1 MPIMHDPRNRIP
13 ILRPCQRCGGLV
25 TRSDSRSASVHRLK
39 KETLCARARCAAV
52 IARRSRP
59 IRFVIMAT
67 SVTLAALGICLGI
80 LRMLLGSLS
89 PEALVV
95 GLIVV
100 MPPYLWALDRRFLIW
115 SYVR

>member
-1 MPIMHDPRNRIP
+1 MHDPRDRVP
-13 ILRPCQRCGGLV
+13 MLRPCKHCGGLV
-25 TRSDSRSASVHRLK
+25 TQSDSRSGSAHRPK
-39 KETLCARARCAAV
+39 KKTLCTRCAAV

-59 IRFVIMAT
+59 IRFVIMTTCVA
-67 SVTLAALGICLGI
+67 LAALGICLGI
-80 LRMLLGSLS
+80 LRMLLGSFS

>member
-1 MPIMHDPRNRIP
+1 
-13 ILRPCQRCGGLV
+13 
-25 TRSDSRSASVHRLK
+25 
-39 KETLCARARCAAV
+39 
-52 IARRSRP
+52 
-59 IRFVIMAT
+59 MAT
-67 SVTLAALGICLGI
+67 SVTLVALGICLGI

>member
-1 MPIMHDPRNRIP
+1 MPIMHDPGDRIQ
-13 ILRPCQRCGGLV
+13 ILRPCKHCGGLV
-25 TRSDSRSASVHRLK
+25 TRYYSRSASARCLK
-39 KETLCARARCAAV
+39 KKTLCASCAAI

-67 SVTLAALGICLGI
+67 SVTLVALGICLGI

>member
-1 MPIMHDPRNRIP
+1 
-13 ILRPCQRCGGLV
+13 
-25 TRSDSRSASVHRLK
+25 
-39 KETLCARARCAAV
+39 
-52 IARRSRP
+52 
-59 IRFVIMAT
+59 MAT

-80 LRMLLGSLS
+80 IRMLLGSLS

-100 MPPYLWALDRRFLIW
+100 MPAYLWALDRRFLIW